1 MKKRKNSDVFND
13 SNIKV
18 PFVLPE
24 ITNEDKRAILATLN
38 QNLLTDGP
46 KLKEFENKFAKFT
59 GARNAVGVSNA
70 TAALQLSLKA
80 IGIGKGD

>member
-1 MKKRKNSDVFND
+1 MKKRKNSDAFNN

-24 ITNEDKRAILATLN
+24 ITDGDKRAILATLN

-46 KLKEFENKFAKFT
+46 
-59 GARNAVGVSNA
+59 
-70 TAALQLSLKA
+70 
-80 IGIGKGD
+80 